1 MDATTKPEAPPARM
15 TSVPGRTSTVV
26 HGVPTT
32 YVETG
37 PPDGPAVVFL
47 HGNPGSADSWGSLL
61 EPVSAFV
68 RCIAPDMPGYG
79 PADDGA
85 SRFDYTIE
93 GYERHLAAL
102 LDALGVTSA
111 HIVGHDLGG
120 VWGLAWAA
128 AHPDRL
134 ASLTLMSIGAM
145 PGYRWH
151 RYARLYRVPIV
162 GELVLRTAYKGAV
175 KRVLAAGST
184 HEPPDSF
191 VAEVL
196 RQYRNRGTQRA
207 VLAFYR
213 GIPDLGARTVEIAS
227 GLRDRNPPTLVIWG
241 AGDPYVPARFA
252 DVQKDFFPRA
262 ETIVVAGSGHWPL
275 VDEPEA
281 VTGAIVTFLNT
292 RLGTHP
298 HPVGAG

>member
-1 MDATTKPEAPPARM
+1 MDATTKPEAPAART
-15 TSVPGRTSTVV
+15 TSVPGRKSMVV
-26 HGVPTT
+26 QGVPTT
-32 YVETG
+32 YVEAG
-37 PPDGPAVVFL
+37 PPDGPTVVFL
-47 HGNPGSADSWGSLL
+47 HGNPGSADSWGGLI
-61 EPVSAFV
+61 EPVSAFA

-85 SRFDYTIE
+85 SPFDYTIE

-102 LDALGVTSA
+102 LDVLGVTSA
-111 HIVGHDLGG
+111 HVVGHDLGG

-134 ASLTLMSIGAM
+134 TSLTVMSIGAM

-184 HEPPDSF
+184 HEPPDGF

-213 GIPDLGARTVEIAS
+213 GIPDLGARTVEMAS
-227 GLRDRNPPTLVIWG
+227 ALQDRNPPTLVIWG

-252 DVQKDFFPRA
+252 DVQRGFFPRA
-262 ETIVVAGSGHWPL
+262 ETYILPGSGHWPL
-275 VDEPEA
+275 VDDPEA
-281 VTGAIVTFLNT
+281 VTGAIVTFLKT
-292 RLGTHP
+292 RL
-298 HPVGAG
+298 AG

>member
-1 MDATTKPEAPPARM
+1 MDATTKPEAPAART
-15 TSVPGRTSTVV
+15 TSVPGRKSMVV
-26 HGVPTT
+26 QGVPTT
-32 YVETG
+32 YVEAG
-37 PPDGPAVVFL
+37 PPDGPTV
-47 HGNPGSADSWGSLL
+47 
-61 EPVSAFV
+61 AFA

-85 SRFDYTIE
+85 SPFDYTIE

-102 LDALGVTSA
+102 LDVLGVTSA
-111 HIVGHDLGG
+111 HVVGHDLGG

-134 ASLTLMSIGAM
+134 TSLTVMGIGAM

-184 HEPPDSF
+184 HEPPDGF

-213 GIPDLGARTVEIAS
+213 GIPDLGARTVEMAS
-227 GLRDRNPPTLVIWG
+227 ALQDRNPPTLVIWG
-241 AGDPYVPARFA
+241 ARDPYVPARFA
-252 DVQKDFFPRA
+252 DVQRGFFPRA
-262 ETIVVAGSGHWPL
+262 ETYILPGSGHWPL
-275 VDEPEA
+275 VDDPEA
-281 VTGAIVTFLNT
+281 VTGAIVTFLKT
-292 RLGTHP
+292 RL
-298 HPVGAG
+298 AG